1 MDGQNYVVFHNDSN
15 DSYMNSTANFRG
27 ADVGTTFIDVYFE
40 SPISSSVGAGAYDK
54 VRLTVTA
61 THEEA
66 ALEGLAAALAGAKNP
81 VTIVADDKNSVY
93 VHDRITAVSSITLA
107 TGAVRKNLIAFA
119 SDTTLTAG
127 QSGSW
132 VHMTDAGTEKELI
145 LPAAEEGLEFHVF
158 INIAQTGDT
167 AISIP
172 GGYFIGGFDM
182 SDPTTAGDS
191 NFFQS
196 DGNSNDYIN
205 LDSDAK
211 GRLQGGYMQFVCDGT
226 NWHVQGHLVGDG
238 TLATPFADSES

>member
-1 MDGQNYVVFHNDSN
+1 MDGQNYLVFHNDSN

-107 TGAVRKNLIAFA
+107 TGSNIFGDNIFI
-119 SDTTLTAG
+119 S
-127 QSGSW
+127 
-132 VHMTDAGTEKELI
+132 EI
-145 LPAAEEGLEFHVF
+145 LP
-158 INIAQTGDT
+158 
-167 AISIP
+167 
-172 GGYFIGGFDM
+172 
-182 SDPTTAGDS
+182 
-191 NFFQS
+191 
-196 DGNSNDYIN
+196 
-205 LDSDAK
+205 
-211 GRLQGGYMQFVCDGT
+211 
-226 NWHVQGHLVGDG
+226 
-238 TLATPFADSES
+238 